1 MAAICFRTHEFA
13 TDPEGDLVY
22 CNGVPGSQVAGWIR
36 DALLKQGCACR
47 GLIQEDYGWGFW
59 VDAAE
64 CSIWVAVSYAA
75 PSDPEPTG
83 VPEWQVA
90 VEHDFPP
97 WALRQ
102 WLRVRR
108 GREVAFH
115 IFSLVEHLIASH
127 PGVVAQTR

>member
-1 MAAICFRTHEFA
+1 MADICFRTHEFA
-13 TDPEGDLVY
+13 TNLEGDMVY
-22 CNGVPGSQVAGWIR
+22 CNGVPGSQVAAWIR
-36 DALLKQGCACR
+36 DALLNQGCACR
-47 GLIQEDYGWGFW
+47 ELIQEDYGWGFW

-75 PSDPEPTG
+75 PGDAEPAG

-102 WLRVRR
+102 WLRVAR
-108 GREVAFH
+108 GREVARH
-115 IFSLVEHLIASH
+115 IFSLVEDLIVSH
-127 PGVVAQTR
+127 PGVIVQNR